1 MSSHSQVK
9 RTTLDSI
16 VRKKKA
22 GEKIVMV
29 TCYDAAF
36 GRIVNE
42 TSVDLVLVGDS
53 LGNVILGH
61 ENTIPVT
68 VNDIIHHTKAVTRT
82 VKRPLVIADMP
93 FFSYHVSKEQALEN
107 ASRIMQESGCQ
118 AVKLEGGEAIAKT
131 VEALSSCGI
140 PVMGHL
146 GLTPQSLHQLSG
158 YKVQGKTDEAAR
170 LMIKE
175 AKRLQDAG
183 AFSLVLELIPA
194 ELARQ
199 ITAELS
205 IPTIGIGAGSDVD
218 GQVLVLHDLLG
229 FDTTFKPK
237 FLKHYANIGEAVH
250 KALEQY
256 AGEVRERK
264 FPEREHSFYVD

>member
-1 MSSHSQVK
+1 MSSHSQIK
-9 RTTLDSI
+9 RTTIDSI
-16 VRKKKA
+16 ARKKKA
-22 GEKIVMV
+22 GERVVMV

-42 TSVDLVLVGDS
+42 ASVDIVLVGDS
-53 LGNVILGH
+53 LGNVMLGY

-68 VNDIIHHTKAVTRT
+68 MDDMMHHIKAVTRV
-82 VKRPLVIADMP
+82 VKKPLVVGDMP
-93 FFSYHVSKEQALEN
+93 FFSYHVSKTQALEN
-107 ASRIMQESGCQ
+107 ASRMMQETGCQ
-118 AVKLEGGEAIAKT
+118 AVKLEGGHAIAET
-131 VEALSSCGI
+131 VEALTSRGI

-146 GLTPQSLHQLSG
+146 GLTPQSVHQLSG
-158 YKVQGKTDEAAR
+158 YKVQGKTDEAAS

-183 AFSLVLELIPA
+183 IFSLVLELIPA
-194 ELARQ
+194 ELAKQ

-205 IPTIGIGAGSDVD
+205 VPTIGIGAGAEVD

-237 FLKHYANIGEAVH
+237 FLKQYANLGETVH
-250 KALEQY
+250 RALEQY
-256 AGEVRERK
+256 AGEVREKR
-264 FPEREHSFYVD
+264 FPEKDHSF